1 MQRVR
6 VRECRWHLT
15 HGWSAWNWGQ
25 RGGKTFM
32 LTEHSNQWLWG
43 QREAV
48 NLLSSFCCLLL
59 WVLWSQVSVDTWFMS
74 PVSIRWLL
82 LPPSGSQQPKAAL
95 MVPDLIV
102 LFIYFAKL
110 TSPYSPQQWPQRYN
124 GLTHTCMHK
133 RVQMYACLQLCHSM
147 CVIFV
152 QQCCVVFL
160 SVSFR
165 SSVLYKL
172 GFYDSHW
179 GPDTNYAN
187 Y

>member
-1 MQRVR
+1 MTFNSRLICLELGTER
-6 VRECRWHLT
+6 R
-15 HGWSAWNWGQ
+15 
-25 RGGKTFM
+25 KTFK
-32 LTEHSNQWLWG
+32 LTEHSYQWLWG

-48 NLLSSFCCLLL
+48 NLLRSFCCWLL

-74 PVSIRWLL
+74 PVSIRWL
-82 LPPSGSQQPKAAL
+82 PQTPSGAQQPKAAL

-102 LFIYFAKL
+102 PFIHRAEL
-110 TSPYSPQQWPQRYN
+110 TLPYSPWQWRRSYK
-124 GLTHTCMHK
+124 GLTRMSMCK
-133 RVQMYACLQLCHSM
+133 CVQMCSCLQLCHST

-152 QQCCVVFL
+152 QQCCVGFL

-172 GFYDSHW
+172 GFYGSHW